1 MSARPL
7 SNSKIAALEN
17 QGCFASDWSK
27 ISVSNQF
34 STSQIHNVRF
44 LGDVKMEKLGGEIT
58 TSDGVNK
65 ISGLF
70 NSKISNCE
78 LGNDVLLEN
87 VHLVENYKISDHVI
101 IENVDTISVNG
112 SSSFG
117 NGCELEVLNEGGGRE
132 LMIFDRLTAQQ
143 AYMLVCYRHDPDLID
158 SMNRMITDYVRM
170 RTSETGVIGTGALV
184 MNVGTI
190 NDVDIGAHASVK
202 GASLL
207 KNGTI
212 VSNNHAPVVIGENVI
227 AKNFIVLS
235 GSKIDGGALVDKC
248 FVGQGVEMGKQFS
261 AENSLFFANSEA
273 FHGEAVSVFAGPYT
287 VTHHKSS
294 LLIAGMYSFFNTGS
308 GTNQSNHMYK
318 LGPVHQGIIERGSK
332 TGSFAYLLWPSRI
345 GAFSVV
351 IGKNL
356 ASFDTSDFP
365 FSYINVDHD
374 RSILTPGMNLFTVG
388 TRRDS
393 EKWPKRDK
401 RKDPEKYDLINFD
414 FLSPYIIQKVI
425 ASLDILKRLYEK
437 ASQKQ
442 ETVFYKGIRIK
453 RLMLKSTRKYY
464 DMALHIF
471 IGNQV
476 IAKLEAI
483 NKIGSIESIRE
494 QLSPKSEW
502 NPEKWLDLAGMIAP
516 DHAIQDM
523 IGDIKSGR
531 IKNLDEI
538 SKGLERI
545 HSAYEPNVWDWTIR
559 ILSDRYDYDIRN
571 IDVDQLL
578 ELLSRWETESIRLNK
593 MILNDAAKEF
603 DDTSKI
609 GFGIDGERAVVDKDF
624 TAVRGLPD
632 DNKFIQGIHQ
642 EIIETES
649 KATRLRVALEKI
661 PRK

>member
-1 MSARPL
+1 MSARSL
-7 SNSKIAALEN
+7 SNSEIAALEN

-27 ISVSNQF
+27 ITVSDQF
-34 STSQIHNVRF
+34 STKHIHHVRF
-44 LGDVKMEKLGGEIT
+44 LGEVKLGKLGGEIT
-58 TSDGVNK
+58 TVDGVKK
-65 ISGLF
+65 ISSLF
-70 NSKISNCE
+70 NSKIINCE
-78 LGNDVLLEN
+78 IGNDVLLEN

-112 SSSFG
+112 LSSFG

-132 LMIFDRLTAQQ
+132 LVIFDRLTAQQ
-143 AYMLVCYRHDPDLID
+143 AYMLVAYRHDPDLID
-158 SMNRMITDYVRM
+158 SMNRMIADYVRK
-170 RTSETGVIGTGALV
+170 RTSESGVIGAGALI

-190 NDVDIGAHASVK
+190 SDVDIGAYASVR

-212 VSNNHAPVVIGENVI
+212 VSNSHAPVVIGENVI
-227 AKNFIVLS
+227 AKDFIVLS

-248 FVGQGVEMGKQFS
+248 FVGQGVDMGKQFS
-261 AENSLFFANSEA
+261 AENSVFFANSEA

-294 LLIAGMYSFFNTGS
+294 LLIAGMYSFHNVGS

-332 TGSFAYLLWPSRI
+332 TGSFAYLLWPSHI

-351 IGKNL
+351 MGKNM

-414 FLSPYIIQKVI
+414 FLSPYIVQKVI
-425 ASLDILKRLYEK
+425 ASLDILERLYEK
-437 ASQKQ
+437 ASKKQ
-442 ETVFYKGIRIK
+442 ETVYYKGIRIK

-476 IAKLEAI
+476 ISKLEAI
-483 NKIGSIESIRE
+483 HKISSIDSIRE
-494 QLSPKSEW
+494 DLSPKSEATS
-502 NPEKWLDLAGMIAP
+502 EKWVDMAGMVAP
-516 DHAIQDM
+516 DHTIQDL

-531 IKNLDEI
+531 IKSVDEV
-538 SKGLERI
+538 SRGLERI
-545 HSAYEPNVWDWTIR
+545 HVEYESDVWDWTAG
-559 ILSDRYDYDIRN
+559 ILSDRYDYEISN
-571 IDVDQLL
+571 INVDQLL
-578 ELLSRWETESIRLNK
+578 EILSRWKTESIKLNK

-603 DDTSKI
+603 DDSSKI
-609 GFGIDGERAVVDKDF
+609 GFGIDGEQAVVDKDF

-632 DNKFIQGIHQ
+632 DNKFIQGIQ
-642 EIIETES
+642 KEIIETEA
-649 KATRLRVALEKI
+649 KAARLRVALEKI
-661 PRK
+661 